1 MLAFFHASVVV
12 PLVNTAPPTI
22 VTKFWNVFAPVKLL
36 FPAANTSPLG
46 ILATLSSTYFFVAAI
61 KSAVG
66 LPLSVKS
73 PVIVPPV
80 IGSFV
85 ESAIVMFAVPS
96 KDTPF
101 IVRAVCNFVAVAEL
115 PV

>member
-1 MLAFFHASVVV
+1 M
-12 PLVNTAPPTI
+12 
-22 VTKFWNVFAPVKLL
+22 FAPVKLL
-36 FPAANTSPLG
+36 SPVA

-101 IVRAVCNFVAVAEL
+101 IVRAVCNFVAVFAL